1 MRFSP
6 EDGIRVLI
14 CDDHALF
21 RRGLMMVLEDDDEIE
36 VVAEAASG
44 REAVELALELTPD
57 VILTDVRMPGGNGIQ
72 AARDILEALPS
83 TQIIVLTVSDEEED
97 LLEAM
102 KAGAAG
108 YLLKEISIEEVSVA
122 VHSVMAGQRLV
133 TPSLATKLITE
144 FAALDHSVDDGQ
156 SPKLTTRELEV
167 LRYVAE
173 GRKNRD
179 ISVQLGISENTVKN
193 HVRNILEKLRLHSR
207 VQAVRYALD
216 RNLIQAS

>member
-1 MRFSP
+1 MRISA

-21 RRGLMMVLEDDDEIE
+21 RRGLMMVLEEDDEIE

-83 TQIIVLTVSDEEED
+83 TQVIVLTVSDDEED

-102 KAGAAG
+102 KVGAAG
-108 YLLKEISIEEVSVA
+108 YLLKEISIEEVSAA
-122 VHSVMAGQRLV
+122 VRSVMAGQRLV

-144 FAALDHSVDDGQ
+144 FAALDRAVEDVD

-179 ISVQLGISENTVKN
+179 ISLQLGISENTVKN